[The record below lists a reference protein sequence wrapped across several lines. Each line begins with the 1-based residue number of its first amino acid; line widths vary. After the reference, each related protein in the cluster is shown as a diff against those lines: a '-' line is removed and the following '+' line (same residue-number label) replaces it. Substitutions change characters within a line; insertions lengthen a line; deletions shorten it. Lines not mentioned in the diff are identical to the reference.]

1 MNMKPVGSTRVSQT
15 LRADESYR
23 AYFNPYPAEVFL
35 QQGFMNP
42 LSQSNLTIRLEA
54 AVATAEVAGDVVQC
68 GVYRGGSLGPLA
80 WLVQMVG
87 PQKRVWGFD
96 SFQGFPAS
104 SSADHIKG
112 VLPEK
117 AQSHYFADTNQEK
130 VEQALAVSGVANVK
144 LVAGSFATTLPTWGG
159 TAISLLIL
167 DCDLYDSYRLA
178 LLSLYDR
185 VTSGGIIILDEY
197 YSPKYPG
204 ARLAVDEFFADKPE
218 KPLLAREYLAFHPYE
233 RWYVSKS

>member
-1 MNMKPVGSTRVSQT
+1 MNMKPVGNIRVREA

-23 AYFNPYPAEVFL
+23 AYFNSYPAKAFL

-42 LSQSNLTIRLEA
+42 LAQSNLTIRLEA
-54 AVATAEVAGDVVQC
+54 AVATTEVMGDVVQC

-80 WLVQMVG
+80 WLVQKLG
-87 PQKRVWGFD
+87 PKKRVWGFD
-96 SFQGFPAS
+96 SFQGFPTS
-104 SSADHIKG
+104 SAADHIRG

-117 AQSHYFADTNQEK
+117 AQSQYFADTHQER
-130 VEQALAVSGVANVK
+130 VEQALAGSRVANVN
-144 LVAGSFATTLPTWGG
+144 LVAGSFETTLPAWGG
-159 TAISLLIL
+159 AAISLLIL

-178 LLSLYDR
+178 LRSLYDR

-204 ARLAVDEFFADKPE
+204 ARQAVDEFFADKPE